1 MNAQSDSPSQVD
13 LDVAR
18 VLLQRIGVTPQQLL
32 QSTEPSMPLPTFGEY
47 IDRVS
52 GAVSNG
58 TRRLY
63 RTYWNRVLAEWSERR
78 LDEPTAIEIQQL
90 AEAAKTPVILRR
102 NARGGR
108 AAAEHLV
115 ASLRC
120 VYRYAVADGLMQQSD
135 NPAAKVAK
143 PRRLPS
149 TRHALPDRR
158 LAEINEIAATTGD
171 DPALDSILL
180 RLHTETACRRGG
192 ALALRVGGLDIDQC
206 LVLLREKGDAVRWQ
220 PVSPTLMRHLIALHE
235 ERGHG
240 DPEEQLLRYRNG
252 RPITRRRYDYLWNRI
267 GEHLPW
273 VAAQGISTH
282 WLRHTTLTWV
292 ERRFGYGVARAYAG
306 HNDRDDVGS
315 TTTYIRGDIE
325 EVATALAALTGEDHP
340 LTSPSNQE
348 RAGHQPDLTGGVF
361 M

>member
-1 MNAQSDSPSQVD
+1 MVRASSNDNSHRAHDGHSATRPIGLEERGGVIPVD
-13 LDVAR
+13 
-18 VLLQRIGVTPQQLL
+18 PQQA
-32 QSTEPSMPLPTFGEY
+32 SVHT
-47 IDRVS
+47 
-52 GAVSNG
+52 
-58 TRRLY
+58 
-63 RTYWNRVLAEWSERR
+63 WNRVLAEWSERR
-78 LDEPTAIEIQQL
+78 LDEPTAVEIQWL
-90 AEAAKTPVILRR
+90 AEAAKSPVVLRR

-108 AAAEHLV
+108 SAAEHLV
-115 ASLRC
+115 ASLCC
-120 VYRYAVADGLMQQSD
+120 VYRYAVADGLIRPSD
-135 NPAAKVAK
+135 NPAAKVTK

-158 LAEINEIAATTGD
+158 LAEINEIAATRGD
-171 DPALDSILL
+171 DPALDTILL

-192 ALALRVGGLDIDQC
+192 ALALRIGDLDVDQC
-206 LVLLREKGDAVRWQ
+206 LVLLREKGGTVRWQ
-220 PVSPTLMRHLIALHE
+220 PVSPTLMHHLIDLHE

-252 RPITRRRYDYLWNRI
+252 RNITRRRYDYLRHCI
-267 GEHLPW
+267 GEHLTW

-306 HNDRDDVGS
+306 HNDRNDIGS

-325 EVATALAALTGEDHP
+325 EVATALAAPTGEDHP
-340 LTSPSNQE
+340 LARQTDQDI
-348 RAGHQPDLTGGVF
+348 AGQQADLTGGVF